1 MECVCGL
8 HLCGKC
14 AMLTGLFGILFLLAG
29 FGALPAMINGW
40 VLVGVYL
47 LLLGIGPMVM
57 GGKK

>member
-1 MECVCGL
+1 
-8 HLCGKC
+8 
-14 AMLTGLFGILFLLAG
+14 MLTGLFGILFLLAG